1 MRIRTTLTGLVGA
14 GIGYV
19 LGAKAGR
26 ERFEQI
32 KGQFQRLVNDP
43 EVRQKVADLPNTV
56 KENLPKAQSA
66 VSDAAKGASDKVKGG
81 GDDSAPADT
90 SYIATD
96 TTYIADEAPLSVTE
110 PADTFGGSFTTSE
123 TPLSTT
129 ETAFTVDETVVEE
142 TPLTVEEPAYGE
154 KGSARD
160 V

>member
-32 KGQFQRLVNDP
+32 KSQFQRLVNDP
-43 EVRQKVADLPNTV
+43 EVRQKVADLPTTV

-66 VSDAAKGASDKVKGG
+66 VSDAAKSASDKVKGA
-81 GDDSAPADT
+81 GDDAASTDT
-90 SYIATD
+90 SYAVQD
-96 TTYIADEAPLSVTE
+96 TPLIADEAPLTATE
-110 PADTFGGSFTTSE
+110 PADTFGGSFTTTE
-123 TPLSTT
+123 APLATG
-129 ETAFTVDETVVEE
+129 ETAYTVDETIVEE
-142 TPLTVEEPAYGE
+142 TPLTVDEPAYGE
-154 KGSARD
+154 KGTVRD